1 MYFSYGN
8 DYQVSRY
15 LCIIVPF
22 CITHNLCLIFPFPYI
37 YRTKLYFCYD
47 HIKKL
52 AK

>member
-1 MYFSYGN
+1 MYFSYGK
-8 DYQVSRY
+8 DYRVSRY

-22 CITHNLCLIFPFPYI
+22 CITHNLCLIFPLPYI